1 MKLLHK
7 VLIGLVGALVITYG
21 VYWYSFPTVTINYR
35 LTVEAMTP
43 NGPKIGSTVIQV
55 SYGSQFNVN
64 GGGRMGDTHVT
75 GEALYLDLGQ
85 GKNLFVTLQG
95 DGTGRKNTQ
104 ADKQSSRNA
113 IYLPVEIL
121 ELKWDWGNEW
131 SLWRQV
137 RAAESA
143 GPKVVPLVKLPLTVT
158 FRDLADP
165 MSVALV
171 DPQDI
176 SAILGVGYAITSAS
190 IGITDQGP
198 ETSIASILPWI
209 MAIEGG
215 PLDGT
220 RYGKSGTLPGRLNAS
235 YFSVKSGK
243 L

>member
-1 MKLLHK
+1 MKLFHK
-7 VLIGLVGALVITYG
+7 VLIGMVGALVIIYG
-21 VYWYSFPTVTINYR
+21 AYWFSFPTVTINYR

-43 NGPKIGSTVIQV
+43 DGPKTGSTVIQV

-64 GGGRMGDTHVT
+64 GGGRKGDTHVT
-75 GEALYLDLGQ
+75 GDALYLDLGQ

-121 ELKWDWGNEW
+121 EFKWDWGNEW

-137 RAAESA
+137 SAAESA
-143 GPKVVPLVKLPLTVT
+143 GPKEIPLVKLPLTVT
-158 FRDLADP
+158 FHDLADP
-165 MSVALV
+165 MSVVLV

-176 SAILGVGYAITSAS
+176 SAIFGVGYAITSAS

-198 ETSIASILPWI
+198 ETSIVSILPWI

-220 RYGKSGTLPGRLNAS
+220 RYGKSGTLSGRLNAS